1 MLYYDE
7 IYDLMPMAYIRNGC
21 GSFQSLSATRLEIN
35 CWPIINGI
43 IYQGPLRAYLL
54 FPLIFLGI
62 LNPVTVTIFSFALLS
77 VCGFVFYK
85 ITKALGYSN
94 GGSLL
99 ALITFTSL
107 PLVWIS
113 ALYDFG
119 PVTSQMLV
127 RVCMLF
133 SIAKDLKIGRFSS
146 PLTVVLAA
154 LLIWGKMDGIWFVSS
169 AILGSLLVHFFVK
182 RKILF
187 IKSVSD
193 VIYPF
198 IVFLGFA
205 TSMFVTRYQGANQIE
220 IDLVMKFKAQIPT
233 NLSVGTLPIAYN
245 FDYSKY
251 ISLGQIISYFFI
263 FSALFVIIFLR
274 INAKSTLL
282 EKFTYVTAIQ
292 TLAIYLFIIVTP
304 RATAPWHTASLLP
317 SALFPCLYLILRLW
331 GLSKDVKLLSVSK
344 ICTSFLLCLSIS
356 LMGVSNYQIY
366 STISKENPKALLS
379 KDLIT
384 KITHFAS
391 SASVNT
397 AVVFASWGL
406 YNSAIINLG
415 PEQKKQSFI
424 YDGWSWFKNDFS
436 EKDTK
441 TQVWFYDEG
450 PLKTYREFIF
460 IGINEVPGSAGL
472 DLIKQ
477 IEDARL
483 CLIDSQ
489 DYEIGADNR
498 LLTVVKA
505 SKC

>member
-54 FPLIFLGI
+54 FPLIFLGM
-62 LNPVTVTIFSFALLS
+62 LNPVTITIFSFALLS
-77 VCGFVFYK
+77 VCGFVVYK

-99 ALITFTSL
+99 ALITFISL
-107 PLVWIS
+107 PIVWIS

-146 PLTVVLAA
+146 PVTVALAA

-169 AILGSLLVHFFVK
+169 AILGSILIHFFVK
-182 RKILF
+182 RKTLF
-187 IKSVSD
+187 IKSLSD
-193 VIYPF
+193 VIYLF
-198 IVFLGFA
+198 IAFLGFA
-205 TSMFVTRYQGANQIE
+205 TSMFVTRYQGANQID
-220 IDLVMKFKAQIPT
+220 IDLVKKLKVQIPM

-245 FDYSKY
+245 FDSFTY
-251 ISLGQIISYFFI
+251 ISLGQILSYFFL

-304 RATAPWHTASLLP
+304 RATAPWHTASLMP

-331 GLSKDVKLLSVSK
+331 GLSKDVKLLSLSK
-344 ICTSFLLCLSIS
+344 ICTSFLLCIILT
-356 LMGVSNYQIY
+356 LTGVSNYQIY
-366 STISKENPKALLS
+366 STISNENPKALLS

-384 KITHFAS
+384 KLTHFTS
-391 SASVNT
+391 SASENT

-406 YNSAIINLG
+406 YNTAVINLS
-415 PEQKKQSFI
+415 PKQKQQSFI
-424 YDGWSWFKNDFS
+424 YDGWSWFMNGIS
-436 EKDTK
+436 EKDAK
-441 TQVWFYDEG
+441 TQDLFYYEG
-450 PLKTYREFIF
+450 PLKDYRDFIF
-460 IGINEVPGSAGL
+460 IGINLVPGSAGL

-477 IEDARL
+477 IEDAHL
-483 CLIDSQ
+483 CLINSQ

>member
-1 MLYYDE
+1 
-7 IYDLMPMAYIRNGC
+7 
-21 GSFQSLSATRLEIN
+21 
-35 CWPIINGI
+35 
-43 IYQGPLRAYLL
+43 
-54 FPLIFLGI
+54 
-62 LNPVTVTIFSFALLS
+62 
-77 VCGFVFYK
+77 
-85 ITKALGYSN
+85 
-94 GGSLL
+94 
-99 ALITFTSL
+99 
-107 PLVWIS
+107 
-113 ALYDFG
+113 
-119 PVTSQMLV
+119 
-127 RVCMLF
+127 
-133 SIAKDLKIGRFSS
+133 
-146 PLTVVLAA
+146 
-154 LLIWGKMDGIWFVSS
+154 
-169 AILGSLLVHFFVK
+169 
-182 RKILF
+182 
-187 IKSVSD
+187 
-193 VIYPF
+193 
-198 IVFLGFA
+198 
-205 TSMFVTRYQGANQIE
+205 
-220 IDLVMKFKAQIPT
+220 
-233 NLSVGTLPIAYN
+233 
-245 FDYSKY
+245 
-251 ISLGQIISYFFI
+251 
-263 FSALFVIIFLR
+263 
-274 INAKSTLL
+274 
-282 EKFTYVTAIQ
+282 
-292 TLAIYLFIIVTP
+292 
-304 RATAPWHTASLLP
+304 
-317 SALFPCLYLILRLW
+317 
-331 GLSKDVKLLSVSK
+331 
-344 ICTSFLLCLSIS
+344 
-356 LMGVSNYQIY
+356 MGVSNYQIY

-384 KITHFAS
+384 KITHFTS